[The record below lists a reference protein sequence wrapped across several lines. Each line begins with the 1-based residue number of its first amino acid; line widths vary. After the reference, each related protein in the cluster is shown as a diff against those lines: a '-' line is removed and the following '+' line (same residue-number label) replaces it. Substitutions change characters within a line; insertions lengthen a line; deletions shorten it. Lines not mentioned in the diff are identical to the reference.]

1 MAWVRHPD
9 RYSSREQNQSRL
21 DTEGTRQGGRGTP
34 QAGVWSHSAEPSKQV
49 SFRSFNFV
57 LHGSVAIVN

>member
-34 QAGVWSHSAEPSKQV
+34 QAGVWSHSAEPSQQV

-57 LHGSVAIVN
+57 LHGSVAIVK